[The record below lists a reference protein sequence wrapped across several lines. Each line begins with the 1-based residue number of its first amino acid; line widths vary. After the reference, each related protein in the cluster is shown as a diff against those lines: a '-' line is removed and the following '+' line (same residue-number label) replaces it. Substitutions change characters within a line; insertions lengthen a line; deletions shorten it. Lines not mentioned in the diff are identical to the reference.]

1 MILPRTILKQDLA
14 SKLYPQSSNVSSA
27 MQLLRKEIKQSPELN
42 SKLDLLA
49 RNRRAH
55 YYTNKL
61 LEIIL
66 EHLDISKEEFAEL

>member
-14 SKLYPQSSNVSSA
+14 KKLYPQSSNTTSA
-27 MQLLRKEIKQSPELN
+27 MQFLRKEIKQSPELT

-55 YYTNKL
+55 YYTHKQ

-66 EHLDISKEEFAEL
+66 EHLDISKEEFVGL